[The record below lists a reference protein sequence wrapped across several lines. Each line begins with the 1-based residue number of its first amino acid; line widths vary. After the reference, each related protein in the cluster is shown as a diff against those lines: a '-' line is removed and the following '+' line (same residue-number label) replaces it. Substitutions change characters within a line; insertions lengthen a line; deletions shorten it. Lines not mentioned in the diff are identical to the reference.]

1 MQFGEKLGL
10 PQDIACLGLGSN
22 ISMDPQSSSG
32 LSLQID
38 LPSFLSTSE
47 FIVFKKVYFKS
58 ESLHVN
64 SDGEDTRCEYEIVV
78 PGNKVPKW
86 FNHRSIESF
95 ISFSIGPEFPTI
107 SLCLAFGLLDDVLY
121 EYLCDVNI
129 SINGTKREL
138 KVRLFDAIR
147 CDHLWFYYRPHSSL
161 QPLFQDLNLGDRNH
175 VEISCKISH
184 WTSKPRQVVPI
195 IKRLG
200 VHVECTCPQNSHN
213 YEGAQPRFYQIS
225 KRIVHQRLRPFL
237 CQGPGFILRKL
248 YHMLC
253 PTRSTSRQPLLKA
266 HKKKKKNSSKKNMP
280 LGEPKSQ
287 KRSRAASNITNV
299 SKIEDMPLGEQK
311 IQNQFDV
318 RMKTKRTRTS

>member
-175 VEISCKISH
+175 VEISCKISY

-200 VHVECTCPQNSHN
+200 VHVECTCPPQNSHN

-225 KRIVHQRLRPFL
+225 KRIV
-237 CQGPGFILRKL
+237 
-248 YHMLC
+248 
-253 PTRSTSRQPLLKA
+253 PTAQTISLPRSRFYSAQTVPYVVPNSEYFSSAITKSTQN
-266 HKKKKKNSSKKNMP
+266 KKKKQQQEKY
-280 LGEPKSQ
+280 
-287 KRSRAASNITNV
+287 ATW
-299 SKIEDMPLGEQK
+299 
-311 IQNQFDV
+311 
-318 RMKTKRTRTS
+318 